1 MNTLKTTALVALLT
15 ATVGFSAIAPS
26 FAQNAAAAPAAQ
38 EQAQGKGD
46 MAKLRQH
53 DGQRQGGQ
61 RGPGGM
67 IGFERGAEG
76 VELALVRLSHAID
89 MTAEQ
94 QALFDT
100 FKTDALAAA
109 STFSTAVEGLRPAKP
124 AAGETAE
131 RPDMSVMM
139 QNRIAMQSAQLAALE
154 SVQPSMT
161 AFFDSLTDEQ
171 KAELA
176 PQRGE
181 RGGDRGGKGQMGKG
195 GQHEQGQRHGGGDRG
210 DRGQR
215 NGG

>member
-1 MNTLKTTALVALLT
+1 MKNLQTTAIVALMT
-15 ATVGFSAIAPS
+15 AAVGLSAIAPS
-26 FAQNAAAAPAAQ
+26 FAQTAAAPAAPAAT

-46 MAKLRQH
+46 MAQLRQR

-67 IGFERGAEG
+67 IGFEHGAEG
-76 VELALVRLSHAID
+76 IEIALVRLSHAID
-89 MTAEQ
+89 MTPEQ

-100 FKTDALAAA
+100 FKTEALAAA
-109 STFSTAVEGLRPAKP
+109 ASFSTAVEGLRPAAP
-124 AAGETAE
+124 ATGETAE
-131 RPDMSVMM
+131 RPDMSEMM
-139 QNRIAMQSAQLAALE
+139 QNRIAAQSAQLAALE

-181 RGGDRGGKGQMGKG
+181 RGGMGKGQMGKG

-210 DRGQR
+210 QR